1 MLRTKRNSE
10 RVGLVKINSLK
21 REQNKRFNIKK
32 EITAWLFM
40 IPMLLILYF
49 IIVRPQINGIYL
61 SFFKLQGYTP
71 VKFAGF
77 DNYIKVLKDK
87 DFIPTLWN
95 TIKYVLWSL
104 AIGYPIP
111 VILAFLINE
120 MVHFKNAFKMAIYL
134 PSVLP
139 AVVFML
145 LWTMMY
151 NPGETGFFNIILGK
165 IGLAPYIWLN
175 DGRFTILGLILSM
188 TWHGAGGSMLLYY
201 AVLQSIPLELYE
213 AATTDGAGPLRKFIH
228 ISLPQIS
235 GMLLLSLIQQIISV
249 FQVLQ
254 QPMVMTGGG
263 PNGASNSLAYLA
275 YKYGFVSGRV
285 GNALALGTV
294 MFIILIFATIFYFR
308 LQKRVED
315 NY

>member
-1 MLRTKRNSE
+1 
-10 RVGLVKINSLK
+10 
-21 REQNKRFNIKK
+21 
-32 EITAWLFM
+32 
-40 IPMLLILYF
+40 
-49 IIVRPQINGIYL
+49 
-61 SFFKLQGYTP
+61 
-71 VKFAGF
+71 
-77 DNYIKVLKDK
+77 
-87 DFIPTLWN
+87 
-95 TIKYVLWSL
+95 
-104 AIGYPIP
+104 
-111 VILAFLINE
+111 
-120 MVHFKNAFKMAIYL
+120 
-134 PSVLP
+134 
-139 AVVFML
+139 
-145 LWTMMY
+145 
-151 NPGETGFFNIILGK
+151 
-165 IGLAPYIWLN
+165 
-175 DGRFTILGLILSM
+175 
-188 TWHGAGGSMLLYY
+188 MLLYY

-235 GMLLLSLIQQIISV
+235 GMLLLALIQQIINV

-315 NY
+315 KY